1 MLVVA
6 YPTRP
11 GTERLGYGR
20 PMEPVIG
27 VFVVLHLLG
36 MASILGGWLALRLGA
51 ERGVLAL
58 VWGARAQ
65 VLIGLILV
73 ALNELNHE
81 DLNNAKIAVKLVV
94 ALAVVACAEIANA
107 RGRKGAP
114 QPLLLHAAAALALL
128 NVLIAVLWQTGS

>member
-1 MLVVA
+1 
-6 YPTRP
+6 
-11 GTERLGYGR
+11 
-20 PMEPVIG
+20 MEPVIG

-36 MASILGGWLALRLGA
+36 MAAILGGWLAFRLGA

-81 DLNNAKIAVKLVV
+81 DLNNVKIAVKLVV
-94 ALAVVACAEIANA
+94 ALAVVACAEIAGA
-107 RGRKGAP
+107 RARKGAP
-114 QPLLLHAAAALALL
+114 QPVLLHAAAALTLF